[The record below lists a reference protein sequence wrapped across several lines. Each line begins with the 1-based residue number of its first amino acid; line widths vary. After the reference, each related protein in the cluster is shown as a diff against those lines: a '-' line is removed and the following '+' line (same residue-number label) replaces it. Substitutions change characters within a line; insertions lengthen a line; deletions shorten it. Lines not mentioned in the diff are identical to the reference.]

1 MQYVLVN
8 GVVAKDA
15 GAWTGKLAGKVV
27 TPERR

>member
-8 GVVAKDA
+8 GVVAEDA
-15 GAWTGKLAGKVV
+15 GAWTGKLGGKIV